1 MNITYKKQVLL
12 MVIEKIESEAPKTRI
27 VKKANEIIGW
37 FDTEKEAADYLKNNG
52 NDIEKYCFQEVVT
65 ATCEK

>member
-1 MNITYKKQVLL
+1 MNVTYKKQVLL
-12 MVIEKIESEAPKTRI
+12 MVIEKIESQAPKTRI

-37 FDTEKEAADYLKNNG
+37 FDSQKDAAEYLINYG